1 MLSKL
6 SIKNYALIKDLSI
19 DFQSGFS
26 VITGETGAGKSIL
39 LGAISLLLGQ
49 RADSSLLNNTNSKS
63 VIEGWFNITGKLNLK
78 PFFEAND
85 LDYDDPIVL
94 RREISESGKSR
105 AFINDTP
112 VSLTT
117 LRELGLQLVDVHSQ
131 HSNLDLG
138 KRQFQLNIIDWYGD
152 LESKLEDY
160 KTAYYELKKIQSQH
174 KSLQEKAS
182 KEKADLDYF
191 QFQYNQLNEAK
202 LSENEQVELENE
214 LQLLTHS
221 EEIKNGLTHVGQLF
235 DNETFAILPAL
246 KESIQVLNKLKNHF
260 HDAEAMVQRIDT
272 AYVDLSDLA
281 AEMDYKTERI
291 EHNPVRLEWI
301 SQRLDLI
308 FSLQQKH
315 RVATVSELLQLE
327 KELKQKIDQISSFD
341 EELAELEQK
350 MAKNQKIVENKAE
363 ELTKERK
370 KHAPSIEKHVIDF
383 LVQLGMPNTVF
394 NIHFEPLT
402 EFGPQGADSIT
413 FLFSANKGSRPEEI
427 SKVASGGEMSRLM
440 LALKSV
446 VAKAKTLPTI
456 IFDEIDTG
464 ISGEIAGKMAK
475 ILQDMSTH
483 LQVINITH
491 LPQIASKGK
500 HHYQVFKRDLNDRT
514 ETSMVV
520 LNDEER
526 LEEIAKMLS
535 GDLVTPEALSNAR
548 ALLGR

>member
-6 SIKNYALIKDLSI
+6 SIKNYALIKNLSI

-49 RADSSLLNNTNSKS
+49 RADSSLVSNSESKT
-63 VIEGWFNITGKLNLK
+63 VIEGTFNITGKLNLK

-85 LDYDDPIVL
+85 LDYEDPIVL
-94 RREISESGKSR
+94 RREISDTGKSR

-138 KRQFQLNIIDWYGD
+138 KRQFQLNIIDWYAD
-152 LESKLEDY
+152 LEQKLNDY
-160 KTAYYELKKIQSQH
+160 QTEYYKLKNIQNQYKI
-174 KSLQEKAS
+174 LQEKAA

-191 QFQYNQLNEAK
+191 QFQYNQLAEAK
-202 LSENEQVELENE
+202 LLENEQVMLENE

-221 EEIKNGLTHVGQLF
+221 EEIKMGLAHVSQLF
-235 DNETFAILPAL
+235 ENETFAILPAL
-246 KESIQVLNKLKNHF
+246 KESLQVLNKLKSHF

-281 AEMDYKTERI
+281 AELEQKNERI
-291 EHNPVRLEWI
+291 EHNPDRQELV

-315 RVATVSELLQLE
+315 RVGTVAELLQIE
-327 KELKQKIDQISSFD
+327 ADLKQKIDQISSFD
-341 EELAELEQK
+341 EELSQLEETMNK
-350 MAKNQKIVENKAE
+350 CSKVVRTKAE
-363 ELTKERK
+363 GLSKDRI
-370 KHAPSIEKHVIDF
+370 KHAPAIEKHVIEF
-383 LVQLGMPNTVF
+383 LVQLGMPNTLF
-394 NIHFEPLT
+394 NIHFEALP
-402 EFGPQGADSIT
+402 EFGPQGSDSVT

-464 ISGEIAGKMAK
+464 ISGEIASKMAK
-475 ILQDMSTH
+475 ILVDMSMH

-491 LPQIASKGK
+491 LPQIASKGA
-500 HHYQVFKRDLNDRT
+500 HHYKVFKRDLNDRT
-514 ETSMVV
+514 ETSMVE
-520 LNDEER
+520 LNNDER
-526 LEEIAKMLS
+526 LEELAKMLS
-535 GDLVTPEALSNAR
+535 GDLITPEALSNAR
-548 ALLGR
+548 ALMNN